1 MFKRV
6 IYEDWAAIVPIISF
20 IATAGVFAFATIRA
34 MCLPKRRCEE
44 LAAIPIADS
53 SPSARQ

>member
-20 IATAGVFAFATIRA
+20 IATAAVFLTATIRA
-34 MCLPKRRCEE
+34 LCLPKTRCRELSELPLENSTTRR
-44 LAAIPIADS
+44 
-53 SPSARQ
+53 